1 MNDIP
6 NRLIDRLKVP
16 KIWDKEHAVC
26 PRKRLILAVLLYRQ
40 PFKSNARYRTISD
53 IAKSLG
59 WNRRTVRD
67 HLTELLRWQYVVEQD
82 GQYDVV
88 KRRNYSPLNTG
99 GKEWWADYAWDW
111 LGADQYADCTGQYVL
126 KVRSDYPDLGTTRIA
141 ALCGVSR
148 RRVRDIVD
156 GDGKLRKCTKKPK
169 QPATPEPNVSEV
181 AAEIEANQFHA
192 KKKTAATEKRL
203 AERPI
208 SIDKMAVLSRVVE
221 RYWVAVVCP
230 ERWDEL
236 CPGEDRTVYPVTAD
250 TRRWYHETYGT
261 LGQCG

>member
-1 MNDIP
+1 M
-6 NRLIDRLKVP
+6 
-16 KIWDKEHAVC
+16 
-26 PRKRLILAVLLYRQ
+26 AVLLYRQ

-67 HLTELLRWQYVVEQD
+67 HLAELVRWEYVVKQD

-99 GKEWWADYAWDW
+99 GKEWWGDYAWDR
-111 LGADQYADCTGQYVL
+111 LGSDQYSDCTEQYVL
-126 KVRSDYPDLGTTRIA
+126 KVKADYPDLGTTRIA
-141 ALCGVSR
+141 KLCGVSR

-169 QPATPEPNVSEV
+169 QPTMPEPNDSETS
-181 AAEIEANQFHA
+181 ADIEAKQLRA
-192 KKKTAATEKRL
+192 KKKIIATEKQL
-203 AERPI
+203 TERPI
-208 SIDKMAVLSRVVE
+208 PIDTMAVRSYVVD
-221 RYWVAVVCP
+221 RYWVAVACP

-236 CPGEDRTVYPVTAD
+236 CPGEDNTLYPVTAE
-250 TRRWYHETYGT
+250 TRRWYDETYGT
-261 LGQCG
+261 LRQCG